1 MKLERRYIVDENNHK
16 VAVQIDIEVFEQIEN
31 VLENHALYQ
40 FMQARDDEEALN
52 LKDAVAHYE
61 ALRTGQCS

>member
-40 FMQARDDEEALN
+40 FMQASDDEEELN

-61 ALRTGQCS
+61 TLQTNQCS

>member
-31 VLENHALYQ
+31 ILENHALYQ
-40 FMQARDDEEALN
+40 FMQASDGDEEFD
-52 LKDAVAHYE
+52 LKNAMAHYE
-61 ALRTGQCS
+61 VLKANQCS